1 LKKELVLKNLDYK
14 MMLSVGKIFW
24 LIIILIAVW
33 YLFKI
38 IEKRKLNIDKNNQKK
53 ENDDINKKGI
63 DAFKCNVCGLWSTGK
78 KCNNKECTNS

>member
-1 LKKELVLKNLDYK
+1 

-38 IEKRKLNIDKNNQKK
+38 IEKRKLNIEKNNPKK

-63 DAFKCNVCGLWSTGK
+63 DAFKCDVCGLWSTGK